1 MLNLI
6 VYIGMVSFYVVE
18 ERSVRNIEN
27 ITVQSIKEE

>member
-27 ITVQSIKEE
+27 ITVQSIKEG